1 MTTENT
7 NRHDRQINE
16 YLDRLAKT
24 MAAVSRSE
32 IGEVIDLLERAYD
45 EGRAVFVMGNGGS
58 AATSSHMVADLNKGV
73 STGKQRQFRVVSL
86 NDNIPSMMAIA
97 NDFGYDRIFV
107 DQIRG
112 LMIPGDL
119 VIGISGSG
127 NSLNVIKAIEYA
139 NANGGI
145 TIAFTGYTGGKLRE
159 IARYRLHVPVEDMQL
174 AEDSHLILNHLIMQA
189 LCGILK

>member
-1 MTTENT
+1 MTTKNT
-7 NRHDRQINE
+7 ERHDRQINE

-32 IGEVIDLLERAYD
+32 IGDVIDLLERAYE

-97 NDFGYDRIFV
+97 NDFGYDRIFI

-127 NSLNVIKAIEYA
+127 NSSNVIKAIEYA
-139 NANGGI
+139 NANGGV
-145 TIAFTGYTGGKLRE
+145 TIGFTGYTGGKLRE
-159 IARYRLHVPVEDMQL
+159 IVRYKLHVPAEDMQL
-174 AEDSHLILNHLIMQA
+174 AEDSHLILNHLIMQV